1 MKKLIN
7 IAQVQMQQFVD
18 TLNNKEKEFREK
30 IRKHKFPT
38 WNICRRKQKK
48 FITKYG
54 TFFLNITMYET
65 RINRKVK
72 RFTYYHDDIM
82 KQIMKYKYDYE
93 LMNDLCFKYLNGEN
107 IGSINGKRIS
117 ANHIKYWIK
126 LLGIDKNIEEENN
139 RLIDEIKSKKLND
152 CNSDIDIEIDDTY
165 NGVNSKISSRKHC
178 FRQAV
183 IHSKRNNKIGKN
195 GVVMLMLLG
204 DKEKEKNSKTNGK
217 KINDFQNHILKN
229 IEDFTF
235 KGTELFLK
243 ADGAKWIKNIAN
255 NIKANYV
262 LDLFHLKFVTKKAIG
277 YTKHSNNPYKNFF
290 KNWYSKT
297 FNARWYDLFEYV
309 FEYKTLQDCD
319 SLMNIFMA
327 EFDELKCEN
336 NELKA
341 HIRAFIKY
349 IDNNKKGIWNLDGY
363 RIKRACY
370 TEHFVYAKCKKH
382 IKRPQALYG
391 YEAIKL
397 RIMYGN
403 LKAGYC
409 TLFY

>member
-7 IAQVQMQQFVD
+7 IAQLQMQQFVD

-30 IRKHKFPT
+30 IRKDKFPT

-54 TFFLNITMYET
+54 TFLLNITMYET
-65 RINRKVK
+65 RINGKVK

-93 LMNDLCFKYLNGEN
+93 LMNDLCYKYLNGEN

-165 NGVNSKISSRKHC
+165 NGVNSKISSKKHC

-183 IHSKRNNKIGKN
+183 IHSKQDNTIGKN

-204 DKEKEKNSKTNGK
+204 DENSKTSGK
-217 KINDFQNHILKN
+217 KINDFENHILN
-229 IEDFTF
+229 SINEFTS
-235 KGTELFLK
+235 KGTKLYLK
-243 ADGAKWIKNIAN
+243 ADGANWIKTIAN
-255 NIKANYV
+255 NIQANYI
-262 LDLFHLKFVTKKAIG
+262 LDLFHLKFVTRKAIG
-277 YTKHSNNPYKNFF
+277 YSKHSNNPYKNFF

-327 EFDELKCEN
+327 EFDELKYEN

-349 IDNNKKGIWNLDGY
+349 IDNNKKGIWNKEGK
-363 RIKRACY
+363 RIKRSCF

-382 IKRPQALYG
+382 IQKAQALYS

-397 RIMYGN
+397 KIMYGN
-403 LKAGYC
+403 LKSGYC